1 MKRFENKPVGQ
12 LGRRMIKQAKLFHS
26 VSELNRK
33 ELTLEELIQ
42 SAAKMIRA
50 AQEIPE
56 QASVLIEY
64 GKWSIKTDGFCQ
76 TPYFISARN
85 KVTSDTVLLVKIF
98 TEQELSFPEEEQTLL
113 DAVVA
118 GLASKI
124 DLILTYQSFEKRHD
138 RINKAYK
145 LAHIGTWEYDMV
157 KEKLHWSDVTK
168 EVHGFDKEYKPDI
181 ESTINLFKQGFH
193 KEVFAQAVDDAI
205 ENEQPFDLE
214 LQIIS
219 GKGDERW
226 IRAAGHPE
234 YEDGVCTRFYG
245 ISQNVTDRRQAE
257 EGLQQSE
264 RRFKALVQDGS
275 DLISIVDAEGNYKY
289 VSPTSESVLG
299 IPPEEFIGQNAHE
312 YVHKDDQERVFSH
325 LSTLRY
331 KESRQVKPYR
341 FMDST
346 GNWRWLETTVT
357 NLTEDPAV
365 GGYVTNSRD
374 ITERQKQQQEIMN
387 SLREKETLLAEIHHR
402 VKNNLA
408 VITGMLQ
415 LQAFN
420 EENEAVLT
428 RLNDCIGRVHTMA
441 DIHEQLYQSKSFSQL
456 DFGKKIRQLV
466 LNIQKTFQND
476 IPVDIFFRCDPVKLS
491 ISQALPCSLILNE
504 IITNIF
510 KHAFVNCDKGTV
522 EIILKSADKSGRIT
536 LQVSDNGT
544 GLPDDFGSRDQSSM
558 GMTLIDLFS
567 KQLKADH
574 KFKSPGQ
581 GSVFTLSF
589 EKEEI

>member
-1 MKRFENKPVGQ
+1 MPPEQ
-12 LGRRMIKQAKLFHS
+12 LAGRMAKQAKLFHS
-26 VSELNRK
+26 VSELNSK
-33 ELTLEELIQ
+33 ELAVEELFQ
-42 SAAKMIRA
+42 SAAEMIRA

-56 QASVLIEY
+56 QASVLIES
-64 GKWSIKTDGFCQ
+64 GSKSVQTEGFQ
-76 TPYFISARN
+76 KAPHFISTQ
-85 KVTSDTVLLVKIF
+85 KQLGGDIPVSIQIF
-98 TEQELSFPEEEQTLL
+98 TEQEFSFPEEEQILL
-113 DAVVA
+113 DAVAA

-124 DLILTYQSFEKRHD
+124 EQVNAYKAFEKRRD

-157 KEKLHWSDVTK
+157 TEDLHWSAVTK
-168 EVHGFDKEYKPDI
+168 EVHGFDKDYQPDI
-181 ESTINLFKQGFH
+181 ESTINLFKEGYD
-193 KEVFAQAVDDAI
+193 KEVFAQAVDGAI
-205 ENEQPFDLE
+205 ENEQPFDVE
-214 LQIIS
+214 LKIIS

-234 YEDGVCTRFYG
+234 YEDGICTRFYG
-245 ISQNVTDRRQAE
+245 ISQNVTSRRQAE
-257 EGLQQSE
+257 EGLEQSE

-289 VSPTSESVLG
+289 VSPTSEGVLG
-299 IPPEEFIGQNAHE
+299 IPAENLIGQNARE
-312 YVHKDDQERVFSH
+312 YVHKDDLERVFSH
-325 LSTLRY
+325 LSTLHY

-341 FMDST
+341 FRDSS

-374 ITERQKQQQEIMN
+374 ITERQRQQQEIMN

-456 DFGKKIRQLV
+456 NFGEKIRQLV
-466 LNIQKTFQND
+466 LNIQKSFQND
-476 IPVDIFFRCDPVKLS
+476 TPVDINFRCETVKLS

-510 KHAFVNCDKGTV
+510 KHAFVSRDTGTV
-522 EIILKSADKSGRIT
+522 KIILKSADESGRIS
-536 LQVSDNGT
+536 LKVSDNGT
-544 GLPDDFGSRDQSSM
+544 GLPDDFGSADQNSM

-567 KQLKADH
+567 QQLGAEH
-574 KFKSPGQ
+574 KFESSDQ
-581 GSVFTLSF
+581 GSVFTLAF
-589 EKEEI
+589 EKEKV